1 MIPPLTPGEHV
12 GLDSGIAVQ
21 RQEGSTN
28 LYRVTVAE
36 TEESVVLKRRELET
50 VAQLAGIRTEGLRED

>member
-1 MIPPLTPGEHV
+1 MIPPLAPGEHV
-12 GLDSGIAVQ
+12 DLDDGIVVQ

-50 VAQLAGIRTEGLRED
+50 VAQLAGVRTEGLRED

>member
-1 MIPPLTPGEHV
+1 MIPPLAPGEHV
-12 GLDSGIAVQ
+12 GLGSGIAVQ

-36 TEESVVLKRRELET
+36 TDESVVLKRRELET
-50 VAQLAGIRTEGLRED
+50 LAQLAGVRTEGLWKD